1 MTENMQENRAAL
13 ADTLRRAYSAS
24 GDYVTQSQLS
34 AALGHIE
41 TKISNSELRQRN
53 WVLAGC
59 LAIIVTFGG
68 GYMSLVSKLDRLTEV
83 MPQIVTALD
92 GRKSWIL
99 RKDVRDDKQD
109 GAIKIA
115 VPSYIPAPYMEPPK

>member
-1 MTENMQENRAAL
+1 MQENRAAL
-13 ADTLRRAYSAS
+13 AETLQHAYSAS
-24 GDYVTQSQLS
+24 GDYVTQSQLA

-68 GYMSLVSKLDRLTEV
+68 GYMSLVSKLDRLTEA
-83 MPQIVTALD
+83 MPQLVSTIE
-92 GRKSWIL
+92 GRRSWML
-99 RKDVRDDKQD
+99 HKDQRDSEQD
-109 GAIKIA
+109 GAIHSVA
-115 VPSYIPAPYMEPPK
+115 PGYIPAPYVEPPK